1 MPPAALDELR
11 ARLSKDAVKTALLDE
26 VVAAI
31 EEEDVQGKYLET
43 VDYEEALD
51 QADMAIVGGK
61 KRTAACKAA
70 ATAALS
76 VAQHAAPKASASS
89 KVAAAPMK
97 APAAPVVP
105 AAPIVPAAPKTQPAE
120 GAASATLWESLGS
133 FHSSLLDYAK
143 IRAYF
148 IEGDLWDD
156 RGRAI
161 CKATIG
167 SELMSTLRL
176 EPSDPSGGFVAC
188 LVPTF
193 YSGVVEAL
201 LAGLLDM
208 SAVTAVIGVLIAYLV
223 SALMYLV
230 VVKNA
235 DLVASAPATID
246 VFNEDCKFS
255 PKERL
260 QYAAIGLALLL
271 VFDLMLAFQL
281 RASLLTTPFYIV
293 KAILAGL
300 MLIHTHKLSSKLESA
315 TSNAALFM
323 A

>member
-1 MPPAALDELR
+1 MKVRSDVLASTLDRNLTKSAAVE
-11 ARLSKDAVKTALLDE
+11 
-26 VVAAI
+26 
-31 EEEDVQGKYLET
+31 EEEDDEENVWLELL
-43 VDYEEALD
+43 EKMLD
-51 QADMAIVGGK
+51 GLEDESRPSVELADRI
-61 KRTAACKAA
+61 
-70 ATAALS
+70 S
-76 VAQHAAPKASASS
+76 
-89 KVAAAPMK
+89 
-97 APAAPVVP
+97 
-105 AAPIVPAAPKTQPAE
+105 
-120 GAASATLWESLGS
+120 
-133 FHSSLLDYAK
+133 
-143 IRAYF
+143 
-148 IEGDLWDD
+148 
-156 RGRAI
+156 
-161 CKATIG
+161 
-167 SELMSTLRL
+167 SELMFRT
-176 EPSDPSGGFVAC
+176 
-188 LVPTF
+188 
-193 YSGVVEAL
+193 
-201 LAGLLDM
+201 M